1 MTDNYTDD
9 DFDSDE
15 IEDIEP
21 ESGSPRGLRR
31 AANKSKKLESELAQ
45 MKRELAFAK
54 AGINPDD
61 PRMKYFVKGYDGEL
75 TAEAVRQA
83 AVEAGFIQSQTA
95 QAAQQANAALG
106 AESRVAQASA
116 GAIMP
121 DTGEDAALLA
131 MEQAMEEGGVDAMLE
146 VARQYGIPIGS
157 EM

>member
-1 MTDNYTDD
+1 
-9 DFDSDE
+9 
-15 IEDIEP
+15 
-21 ESGSPRGLRR
+21 
-31 AANKSKKLESELAQ
+31 